1 MSAFPDLDELFD
13 PTLTLPIRGVDYV
26 IEPPSVVDILKLRL
40 NFADPESNS
49 ASALDRLIWQV
60 KVLGG
65 TLDVKTGDVTA
76 PDDSVWAQMQAD
88 GVSGEEILRAGNT
101 ALLRFGINPEVAE
114 FAWGAPLDGGDGEGK
129 GPGSNR
135 KSRRAAPRKRATKK
149 AS

>member
-1 MSAFPDLDELFD
+1 MSAFPDLDEFFD

-40 NFADPESNS
+40 NFADPEGHS
-49 ASALDRLIWQV
+49 ATAVDRLVWQV
-60 KVLGG
+60 KILGG

-76 PDDSVWAQMQAD
+76 PDGSMLARMQAD
-88 GVSGEEILRAGNT
+88 GVSSEEILRAGNT
-101 ALLRFGINPEVAE
+101 ALLRFGIGPEVAE
-114 FAWGAPLDGGDGEGK
+114 VAWGAPVDGGDGEGK

-149 AS
+149 P